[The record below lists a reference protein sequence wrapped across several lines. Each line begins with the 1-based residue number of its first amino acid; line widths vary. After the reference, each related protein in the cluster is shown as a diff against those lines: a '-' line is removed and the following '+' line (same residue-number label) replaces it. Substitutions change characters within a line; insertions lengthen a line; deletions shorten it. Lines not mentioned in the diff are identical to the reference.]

1 MTYTFDEE
9 VAKEYGVNEAIM
21 ITNFQFWIKKNKVN
35 NQNLYDGRYWTYN
48 SNKAFQ
54 ELFPFWSAKT
64 IRTVLDHLK
73 DRGVLIT
80 GNHNANTYDRTL
92 WFAFADEEKW
102 ICSNRQMDLPESANG
117 IAQIGKP
124 IPDNIPDI
132 NKEKNNNINIL
143 LLKKESSKKRFV
155 KPTLEEVQA
164 YCQERN
170 NGVEPEK
177 FINYYESK
185 GWVVGKSPMKDWKA
199 AVRTWEKSG
208 YNQPKAE
215 QPTQA
220 GALPPPTLEEWLSFS
235 DSLELDDDVMKKAY
249 QYYQDADWY
258 DRNGKKIFNWK
269 QKIRAVWDKDENKI
283 IKPRVFVID

>member
-21 ITNFQFWIKKNKVN
+21 IANFQFWIKKNKAN
-35 NQNLYDGRYWTYN
+35 DENYFDGHYWTYN
-48 SNKAFQ
+48 SNKALQ

-64 IRTVLDHLK
+64 IRTTLGHLK
-73 DRGVLIT
+73 DQNILIT
-80 GNHNANTYDRTL
+80 GNYNKQTYDRTL
-92 WFAFADEEKW
+92 WYAFVDEDKW
-102 ICSNRQMDLPESANG
+102 LGLNRQMDLPKTANG
-117 IAQIGKP
+117 LAENGKP

-132 NKEKNNNINIL
+132 NKENNINKFIL
-143 LLKKESSKKRFV
+143 KESSKKRFV
-155 KPTLEEVQA
+155 KPTLEQVQA

-208 YNQPKAE
+208 YNQPKTE
-215 QPTQA
+215 QPTQS
-220 GALPPPTLEEWLSFS
+220 GALPPPTLEEWLEFS

-269 QKIRAVWDKDENKI
+269 QKIRAIWDKDENKI